1 MRLEASLHMRQEM
14 RLKLAPQIIQSIEIL
29 QLPLL
34 ELRER
39 IDQELLENPLLEVTA
54 ASEEDGEEEEGQQE
68 VAEESPD
75 TESEDEPELAEALE
89 EEPEAEADPLE
100 EENYDAL
107 EDLIRPAEY
116 EADAGEWRPAG
127 SDDGKDAKL
136 AALENSP
143 APDISL
149 EEHLRQ
155 QLAYYE
161 LDPVIRD
168 TCEHIIAN
176 LDWRGYLEYPLQEIV
191 ASMDTPVTQEQAEE
205 ALRTVQQL
213 DPPGVGAR
221 SIEECLLLQLDEQE
235 EDYELLRRLIDEHF
249 EDIAKN
255 RYPRVARALGCTLE
269 ELKDLVARL
278 ATLNPIPGALFGEAP
293 APHVIP
299 DLRVEL
305 VEGEYRVMLEDASLP
320 SLRICSYYARR
331 LQQKDLDPKTEE
343 YLRQKLQ
350 SARWLID
357 AIQQRRSTVFNI
369 ATALVETQKDFF
381 EKGPMHLKPLKMQD
395 IADKVGVHVSTV
407 SRAISGKYMQ
417 TPRGIYSLKHFFT
430 GGVEKEDGEVESWE
444 VVRQKLLHIVE
455 NEDKSNPLSDEQI
468 AQMLADQGID
478 IARRTVSKYRKVLGI
493 PSSRQRK
500 EY

>member
-39 IDQELLENPLLEVTA
+39 IDQELLENPLLDATA
-54 ASEEDGEEEEGQQE
+54 ASEEESEEES
-68 VAEESPD
+68 AEESESV
-75 TESEDEPELAEALE
+75 ESEEEPEVVEALA
-89 EEPEAEADPLE
+89 EEPEAEKDPLE
-100 EENYDAL
+100 AENYDAL

-116 EADAGEWRPAG
+116 ENTAGEWRSPDG
-127 SDDGKDAKL
+127 SGGKDAKL

-143 APDISL
+143 APDITL

-155 QLAYYE
+155 QFAYDE
-161 LDPVIRD
+161 LDPRVRD
-168 TCEHIIAN
+168 ACGHIIAN
-176 LDWRGYLEYPLQEIV
+176 LDWRGYLECPLEEII
-191 ASMDTPVTQEQAEE
+191 ASMDDPVSEEQAEE
-205 ALRTVQQL
+205 ALRTVQGL
-213 DPPGVGAR
+213 EPPGVGAR
-221 SIEECLLLQLDEQE
+221 SIEECLLLQLDEREGQ
-235 EDYELLRRLIDEHF
+235 YELLRRLINSHF

-255 RYPRVARALGCTLE
+255 RYPKVAKAMGCTLE
-269 ELKDLVARL
+269 ELKDLVEQMAG
-278 ATLNPIPGALFGEAP
+278 LNPIPGALFGEAP

-305 VEGEYRVMLEDASLP
+305 VEGEHRVMLEDTTLP
-320 SLRICSYYARR
+320 SLSICSYYARR
-331 LQQKDLDPKTEE
+331 LQQKDLDPETEG

-369 ATALVETQKDFF
+369 ASALVETQRDFF
-381 EKGPMHLKPLKMQD
+381 EKGSMHLKPLKMQD
-395 IADKVGVHVSTV
+395 IADEVGVHVSTV

-430 GGVEKEDGEVESWE
+430 GGVTKEDGEMESWE
-444 VVRQKLLHIVE
+444 VVRQKLLQIVE
-455 NEDKSNPLSDEQI
+455 SEDKSAPLSDEQI
-468 AQMLADQGID
+468 ADLLKEQGIE
-478 IARRTVSKYRKVLGI
+478 IARRTISKYRKVLEI
-493 PSSRQRK
+493 PSSRRRK